1 MLRFAAAQEVANFC
15 RTPKSSS
22 GKWGWPMAAQVLVSL
37 AHVGARFLFSPSAAH
52 EPANVQFND
61 NLELH
66 DQQPVLTGRQPQ

>member
-1 MLRFAAAQEVANFC
+1 
-15 RTPKSSS
+15 
-22 GKWGWPMAAQVLVSL
+22 MAAQVLVSL

-52 EPANVQFND
+52 EPANFQFND